1 MSYSSSCSTS
11 LHSEEAG
18 GGILSRVTVR
28 QPALPLRTF
37 ERKRQHGTGLNNELL
52 ATS

>member
-1 MSYSSSCSTS
+1 MSHSSSCSTS
-11 LHSEEAG
+11 LHSADAG
-18 GGILSRVTVR
+18 GGTLSRANVS

-37 ERKRQHGTGLNNELL
+37 ERKRQHGTGLNSELL

>member
-1 MSYSSSCSTS
+1 MSYRSLCSTS
-11 LHSEEAG
+11 PHSADAG
-18 GGILSRVTVR
+18 GATLSRATVS

>member
-11 LHSEEAG
+11 LHSADAG
-18 GGILSRVTVR
+18 GGTLSKATVS

>member
-1 MSYSSSCSTS
+1 MSYRSSCSTS
-11 LHSEEAG
+11 PHSADAG
-18 GGILSRVTVR
+18 EGALSRATVS

-37 ERKRQHGTGLNNELL
+37 KRKRQHGTGLNNELL